1 MGYGK
6 NSEFGAIDFVLDEL
20 KAVTAEKQMIHD
32 AMITLASDV
41 ILYNENGVLTT
52 EIGVMKEYLER
63 LLDVKDLEIINPF
76 YNLLRLVD
84 SM

>member
-1 MGYGK
+1 
-6 NSEFGAIDFVLDEL
+6 
-20 KAVTAEKQMIHD
+20 MIHD

-76 YNLLRLVD
+76 LQFTTIGGFNVTWNRRKPIF
-84 SM
+84 